1 MLLLNYRI
9 PISFRKW
16 KLSNLKNR
24 KKKRLKKNEQNLR
37 DPRSPSKGP
46 AYHGNPG
53 TRAKGGENT

>member
-1 MLLLNYRI
+1 MGQQN
-9 PISFRKW
+9 
-16 KLSNLKNR
+16 LSRLRHRR